1 MSNRKLQ
8 AEIDKVLK
16 QVAVGVEAF
25 EGVYV
30 KLMAAANPTQKEK
43 LEGDLKKEIKK
54 LQRFRD
60 QIKTWIGSSEI
71 KDKDALLENRRLIE
85 TQMEK
90 FKACE
95 KELKTK
101 AFSKEGL
108 LATQKLDPLEQ
119 ERSELTDKL
128 REIIET
134 LETQIDAFEFETEK
148 LRTGKKKNSAN
159 TDKIAKLDKHIERHK
174 HHIKM
179 IEIVLRLHENG
190 DTEMD
195 LVKNLIEDVT
205 YYADSNQEP
214 DFEEDEGIYD
224 DLNLDDAEA
233 YGINPDDDNSSE
245 SEEETPSAP
254 EPKPVEELKKEEKAP
269 PSPAKQT
276 IKVVPAKNPPKEEAK
291 AKTKTALTPAR
302 TGSSAEIPTAITP
315 AIPQSAIRYAAAA
328 AAVVASPSAA
338 VVEKKS
344 AEVINVPTAS
354 VSPTP
359 PRGQS
364 PARANQQ
371 QFNLNQWAS
380 ASPSEAAQNVPAQQ
394 QQQPQPPQQQQQQQQ
409 HHHVPAAVSIA
420 LAATRTPVGQIKKEV
435 LLPKEELATPQEPLD
450 NRLPPA
456 LKDMVTSFVITKERS
471 TTKSRDESMLFNHM
485 LETSFRFIPEPMDF
499 ERQKHYVPQTSYPT
513 PSYYPQHPLAVF
525 DNPAVFEKFD
535 IDTLF
540 FIFYHQQ
547 GTYQQLSVLFLAAQ
561 ELKKQSWRFHKKYQ
575 TWFQRFEEP
584 KAITDEY
591 EQGTYVYFDY
601 EGSWCQRKKMD
612 FRFDYKWLEDESV

>member
-16 QVAVGVEAF
+16 LIAAGVEAF
-25 EGVYV
+25 EAVYV
-30 KLMAAANPTQKEK
+30 KLGAAPNGTQKDK
-43 LEGDLKKEIKK
+43 LEADLKKEIKK

-71 KDKDALLENRRLIE
+71 KDKTPLLENRRLIE

-90 FKACE
+90 FKAME

-108 LATQKLDPLEQ
+108 LATHKLDPAEQ
-119 ERSELTDKL
+119 ERLDLAETL
-128 REIIET
+128 REIIEK

-148 LRTGKKKNSAN
+148 LRTGGTKKKDTAKME
-159 TDKIAKLDKHIERHK
+159 KILGLEKSIDRHK

-179 IEIVLRLHENG
+179 IEIVLRLLENG
-190 DTEMD
+190 DTDSE
-195 LVKNLIEDVT
+195 LVKNLIEDVN
-205 YYADSNQEP
+205 YYVDSNHE
-214 DFEEDEGIYD
+214 DGFEEDIGIYD
-224 DLNLDDAEA
+224 ELNLDDAEA
-233 YGINPDDDNSSE
+233 YGINADDDNSDE
-245 SEEETPSAP
+245 SEEVAKPPAKPAAKTVAAVAAAP
-254 EPKPVEELKKEEKAP
+254 LQPARSGSDIPAAVAPVIP
-269 PSPAKQT
+269 PST
-276 IKVVPAKNPPKEEAK
+276 
-291 AKTKTALTPAR
+291 
-302 TGSSAEIPTAITP
+302 
-315 AIPQSAIRYAAAA
+315 IRYAAAA
-328 AAVVASPSAA
+328 AAAA
-338 VVEKKS
+338 V
-344 AEVINVPTAS
+344 
-354 VSPTP
+354 TP
-359 PRGQS
+359 AALQQS
-364 PARANQQ
+364 PVAQSPVRPVN
-371 QFNLNQWAS
+371 NQWAS
-380 ASPSEAAQNVPAQQ
+380 SPQDHTV
-394 QQQPQPPQQQQQQQQ
+394 
-409 HHHVPAAVSIA
+409 VPAAVSIA
-420 LAATRTPVGQIKKEV
+420 LAATKTPISQIKRDVGQE
-435 LLPKEELATPQEPLD
+435 PAATPQEPLD

-456 LKDMVTSFVITKERS
+456 LKDMITSFVSTKERS
-471 TTKSRDESMLFNHM
+471 TTKSRDDILLFNHM
-485 LETSFRFIPEPMDF
+485 LETSFRFIPEPLDF
-499 ERQKHYVPQTSYPT
+499 DRQKHYVPQTSYPT

-547 GTYQQLSVLFLAAQ
+547 GTYQQYLAAQ

-601 EGSWCQRKKMD
+601 EGSWCQRKKLD